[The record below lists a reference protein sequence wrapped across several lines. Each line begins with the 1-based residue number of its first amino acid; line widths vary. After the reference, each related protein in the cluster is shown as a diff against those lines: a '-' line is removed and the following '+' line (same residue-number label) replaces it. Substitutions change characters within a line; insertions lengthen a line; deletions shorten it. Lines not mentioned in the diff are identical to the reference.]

1 MTLKK
6 HGTCAKHAVKR
17 AAKQTDRERKEYL
30 KMLQIMERATAKYES
45 AEQEYQQKKS
55 LCEKISNAIE

>member
-6 HGTCAKHAVKR
+6 HSTCVKR
-17 AAKQTDRERKEYL
+17 ETNRAANLVARERKEYL
-30 KMLQIMERATAKYES
+30 KMLQIMESSKAKYES
-45 AEQEYQQKKS
+45 AEQEYQQKKT